1 MINQILPLN
10 LWEVPK
16 TNINLNQDYISN
28 LIANGLIQDYFLP
41 SPINQNPLFSQVNNL
56 NEKIGILQTASEG
69 INKILN
75 YIDVIKNINPND
87 QEVLNDL
94 VNDINSTIKNT
105 SFNSSPVFDQTLKIG
120 DKNINLSLP
129 LLDLNKTTIEDY
141 EKFLTQKQKDIF
153 NILENVSVETSFNT
167 NFNPYDTE
175 TFENILN
182 SGLLT
187 TAYKEDLINP
197 ETLEL
202 LFS

>member
-1 MINQILPLN
+1 MTNQILPIN
-10 LWEVPK
+10 LWEIPK

-28 LIANGLIQDYFLP
+28 LIANELIQDYFLP
-41 SPINQNPLFSQVNNL
+41 SSINQNPLFSQVNDL

-69 INKILN
+69 IDKILN
-75 YIDVIKNINPND
+75 YIDAIKNINPND

-94 VNDINSTIKNT
+94 INDINSTIKNA
-105 SFNSSPVFDQTLKIG
+105 SFNSSPVFNQTLKIG

-141 EKFLTQKQKDIF
+141 EKLLIQKQKDIF
-153 NILENVSVETSFNT
+153 NILENISFETSLNT

-197 ETLEL
+197 QTLEL

>member
-1 MINQILPLN
+1 MTNQILPIN

-41 SPINQNPLFSQVNNL
+41 SSINQNPLFSQVNDL

-69 INKILN
+69 IDKILN
-75 YIDVIKNINPND
+75 YIDVIKNINPAD
-87 QEVLNDL
+87 KEVLNDL
-94 VNDINSTIKNT
+94 INDINSTIKNT
-105 SFNSSPVFDQTLKIG
+105 SFNSSPVFNQTLKIG

-141 EKFLTQKQKDIF
+141 EKLLTQKQKDIF
-153 NILENVSVETSFNT
+153 NILENVSVETSLNT

-197 ETLEL
+197 QTLEL